1 MIYTYYT
8 TYCTVV
14 RLAREKLSTLC
25 CKILS
30 QTRDQPRMEVLPSQS
45 RGPLKWRWASPW
57 EAWGPSTPGTWRWRL
72 ISPWGES
79 ESPRVVL
86 SSQPGVPRQR
96 WLDPRLKYD
105 TRDVEY
111 VTVEDDDRLWKPDT
125 FIRNDKESSFFLVP
139 SKASFLR
146 VFPDGFVLYS
156 VRWGDISDPLL
167 SVIIMTTISCRIKS
181 KLHCLMDLRNYPF
194 DQQECKIM
202 FASCE
207 TDLTSSVVW
216 NYFIFSISSWFQHR
230 RPGVCLEGW
239 GSPNSE
245 HSAAPDWL
253 PSDRKQH
260 KFRPRHC
267 ERRHLQ
273 HSRGRPQHPEDR
285 LLLCDDSVRP
295 PGHAGV
301 DLPHRSL
308 DPHRQ
313 SSQDWDHCPPTDI
326 RLLQG
331 WKYQQRPPV
340 H

>member
-1 MIYTYYT
+1 M
-8 TYCTVV
+8 
-14 RLAREKLSTLC
+14 A
-25 CKILS
+25 
-30 QTRDQPRMEVLPSQS
+30 VLPSQS

-146 VFPDGFVLYS
+146 VYPDGFVLYS

-207 TDLTSSVVW
+207 TELTLSVVW
-216 NYFIFSISSWFQHR
+216 NYFFFLFLVGFNTDDLEYVWKDEDPLTVSTVLPQTDFRLIGNSTSSV
-230 RPGVCLEGW
+230 PVTVAAVTYSTLEVVLNIQRI
-239 GSPNSE
+239 GSFCVMTQFVPLAMLVLTSLI
-245 HSAAPDWL
+245 ALWIPTDKAV
-253 PSDRKQH
+253 KI
-260 KFRPRHC
+260 
-267 ERRHLQ
+267 
-273 HSRGRPQHPEDR
+273 GITV
-285 LLLCDDSVRP
+285 LLLISVSFKAENINS
-295 PGHAGV
+295 G
-301 DLPHRSL
+301 LPFTNYTKE
-308 DPHRQ
+308 
-313 SSQDWDHCPPTDI
+313 PT
-326 RLLQG
+326 L
-331 WKYQQRPPV
+331 K
-340 H
+340 